1 MYIACFE
8 ERFEAL
14 ETKIDRIE
22 KMLTYITN
30 SMMAGGIQAAVK
42 EDPNGK
48 GTDEMLEV
56 LEKLS
61 DDAAD
66 IMCEYI
72 EELFT
77 ENEEDEDNEND
88 EN

>member
-30 SMMAGGIQAAVK
+30 SMMAAGIQAAVR
-42 EDPNGK
+42 ENPNGED
-48 GTDEMLEV
+48 TDEMLKV
-56 LEKLS
+56 FEKLG

-77 ENEEDEDNEND
+77 EYEEDEED